1 MLNFLNFFIQVLNM
15 GDSKQR
21 KAFERIAEEA
31 SKSLEDS
38 LKKLILYGSVAREE
52 ESSQSD
58 LDLFAVVEN
67 RRQKNWVV
75 DRASQIGVEYGVL
88 VSAIVKTQE
97 EYEEMKNSSFREEVE
112 ETGIA
117 YV

>member
-1 MLNFLNFFIQVLNM
+1 MK
-15 GDSKQR
+15 DSKQR
-21 KAFERIAEEA
+21 KAFEKIAEEA
-31 SKSLEDS
+31 SKNLEDS
-38 LKKLILYGSVAREE
+38 LKKLVLYGSVAREE
-52 ESSQSD
+52 ESAQSD

-67 RRQKNWVV
+67 EDQKNWLIEQ
-75 DRASQIGVEYGVL
+75 ASQIGVEYGVL

-97 EYEEMKNSSFREEVE
+97 EYNDMKNSSFKREVE